1 MGVTDAERGI
11 PCGREAN
18 CLAAV
23 EKEVEID
30 SAGERTPSPFPS
42 ATASSSASASTSAS
56 PLPFL
61 SDLDEPRSGYNVHEY
76 KGAGGRV
83 TNKTVVGIRV
93 GRSVPEWHDEKASRR
108 ILGREVDGLVRSWCG
123 WCWRV
128 IPGREE
134 SGRA

>member
-18 CLAAV
+18 CLAAI

-30 SAGERTPSPFPS
+30 GAGDKTPS
-42 ATASSSASASTSAS
+42 SSSASASASAS
-56 PLPFL
+56 PMPMSIP
-61 SDLDEPRSGYNVHEY
+61 SDPDEPRSGYNVHEY
-76 KGAGGRV
+76 EGASGRV

-108 ILGREVDGLVRSWCG
+108 VLGREVDGVVRSWCG

-134 SGRA
+134 SGRG

>member
-30 SAGERTPSPFPS
+30 AAGDKTPS
-42 ATASSSASASTSAS
+42 SSSASASAS
-56 PLPFL
+56 PRPIP
-61 SDLDEPRSGYNVHEY
+61 SDPDEFRSGYNVHEY
-76 KGAGGRV
+76 EGAGGRV

-108 ILGREVDGLVRSWCG
+108 ILGKEMDGVVRSWCG

-128 IPGREE
+128 IPGKEE
-134 SGRA
+134 SGRG